1 VVRTGSNH
9 DVLER
14 GGDSPALLFSNS
26 MLVELIVENYAVV
39 ECVRVRFGAGLNLL
53 TGETGSGKSI
63 VVDSLGL
70 LFGGRASSDMIRTG
84 APRARVSGIFEVPL
98 TRPFRAL
105 LEEHSLELEEGELLL
120 EREILPN
127 GKSRAFAA
135 GRPVTAALLRELAP
149 HLGDIHGQHD
159 QQKLFEPAAQL
170 DTLDSFAAAQP
181 SLDRVASLYGQWR
194 AVAGE
199 LDELERSNAETLRL
213 KDLWTFQNREIESNT
228 PMPGEDASLESER
241 RVLMNVSRLQEHAQ
255 SAYDELYEGEPSA
268 LTLLGKARRHIEDL
282 IRVDPTLAHLAESLT
297 PAEAAL
303 DDAAHT
309 LRAYLGK
316 LEADPARLD
325 AIESR
330 LATLER
336 LKRKYGPALDD
347 VLRFGEDVKTKLSNL
362 ENSDELRAALH
373 KKREALGVEYAAA
386 AAQLSKERRTAAR
399 KLEQKVQAELA
410 ELAMERTLFSVAFSE
425 QEWSESGTDRVTFL
439 IAPNAGEEP
448 KPLDRIASGGEL
460 SRLALALKTCT
471 TNGAKSKSAARTLV
485 FDEVD
490 AGIGGATAESVGRR
504 LKRLSASD
512 QLLCVT
518 HLAQIASFADQ
529 HFVVEK
535 REVKG
540 RTIAELDQVTGEA
553 RTREVARMLSGQ
565 KMTPEALK
573 HAEQLVKQSAGK
585 RALSNSP

>member
-1 VVRTGSNH
+1 
-9 DVLER
+9 
-14 GGDSPALLFSNS
+14 

-39 ECVRVRFGAGLNLL
+39 ERVRVRFGAGLNLL

-70 LFGGRASSDMIRTG
+70 LFGGRASADMIRTG

-98 TRPFRAL
+98 TRPLRAL
-105 LEEHSLELEEGELLL
+105 LEEHSLELEEGELLI

-170 DTLDSFAAAQP
+170 DTLDAFAFTGPATGA
-181 SLDRVASLYGQWR
+181 STGATLDRVSALYHQWR
-194 AVAGE
+194 GVARE
-199 LDELERSNAETLRL
+199 LEDLERSNAETLRL
-213 KDLWTFQNREIESNT
+213 KDLWTFQNREIEST
-228 PMPGEDASLESER
+228 APLPGEDARLETER
-241 RVLMNVSRLQEHAQ
+241 RVLMNVSRLHEHAQ
-255 SAYDELYEGEPSA
+255 AAYDELYEGEPSA
-268 LTLLGKARRHIEDL
+268 LSLLGKARRHIDDL
-282 IRVDPTLAHLAESLT
+282 IRVDTTLGQLAETLA

-325 AIESR
+325 EIESR
-330 LATLER
+330 LAALER
-336 LKRKYGPALDD
+336 LKRKYGPTLDD
-347 VLRFGEDVKTKLSNL
+347 VIRFGEDVKTKLSNL

-373 KKREALGVEYAAA
+373 KKREALGADYAAA
-386 AAQLSKERRTAAR
+386 AAQLSKERRSAAR
-399 KLEQKVQAELA
+399 KLEQRVQAELA
-410 ELAMERTLFSVAFSE
+410 ELAMERTRFSVAFAE
-425 QEWSESGTDRVTFL
+425 QEWSESGTDRITFL

-471 TNGAKSKSAARTLV
+471 TNGTSAQSASRTLV

-504 LKRLSASD
+504 LKRLASTD

-529 HFVVEK
+529 HYVVEK

-540 RTIAELDQVTGEA
+540 RTIAELEQVTGEA
-553 RTREVARMLSGQ
+553 RTREIARMLSGQ
-565 KMTPEALK
+565 RMTPEALK
-573 HAEQLVKQSAGK
+573 HAEQLVKHSTGK
-585 RALSNSP
+585 RALSNTP

>member
-1 VVRTGSNH
+1 
-9 DVLER
+9 
-14 GGDSPALLFSNS
+14 

-39 ECVRVRFGAGLNLL
+39 ERVRVRFGAGLNLL

-70 LFGGRASSDMIRTG
+70 LFGGRASAEMIRTG

-98 TRPFRAL
+98 TRPLRAL
-105 LEEHSLELEEGELLL
+105 LEEHSLEMEEGELLI

-170 DTLDSFAAAQP
+170 DTLDAFTFTGASTGAT
-181 SLDRVASLYGQWR
+181 LDRVSALYHQWR
-194 AVAGE
+194 DVARE
-199 LDELERSNAETLRL
+199 LEELERSNAETLRL
-213 KDLWTFQNREIESNT
+213 KDLWTFQNREIEST
-228 PMPGEDASLESER
+228 APLPGEDARLETER
-241 RVLMNVSRLQEHAQ
+241 RVLMNVSRLHEHAQ
-255 SAYDELYEGEPSA
+255 AAYDELYEGEPSA
-268 LTLLGKARRHIEDL
+268 LSLLGKARRHIDDL
-282 IRVDPTLAHLAESLT
+282 IRVDTTLGHLAETLAPT
-297 PAEAAL
+297 EAAL

-325 AIESR
+325 EIESR
-330 LATLER
+330 LAALER
-336 LKRKYGPALDD
+336 LKRKYGPTLDD
-347 VLRFGEDVKTKLSNL
+347 VIRFGEDVKTKLSNL

-373 KKREALGVEYAAA
+373 KKREALGVDYAAA
-386 AAQLSKERRTAAR
+386 AAQLSKERRSAAR

-410 ELAMERTLFSVAFSE
+410 ELAMERTRFSVAFSE

-471 TNGAKSKSAARTLV
+471 TNGTSAQTSSRTLV

-490 AGIGGATAESVGRR
+490 AGIGGATAEAVGRR
-504 LKRLSASD
+504 LKRLSSTD

-529 HFVVEK
+529 HYVVEK

-540 RTIAELDQVTGEA
+540 RTMAELEQVTGEA
-553 RTREVARMLSGQ
+553 RTREIARMLSGQ
-565 KMTPEALK
+565 RMTPEALK
-573 HAEQLVKQSAGK
+573 HAEQLVKHSAGK
-585 RALSNSP
+585 RALSNTP

>member
-1 VVRTGSNH
+1 
-9 DVLER
+9 
-14 GGDSPALLFSNS
+14 

-39 ECVRVRFGAGLNLL
+39 ERVRVRFGAGVNLL

-98 TRPFRAL
+98 TRPLRTL
-105 LEEHSLELEEGELLL
+105 LEEHSLELEEGELLI

-127 GKSRAFAA
+127 GKSRAFAG
-135 GRPVTAALLRELAP
+135 GRPVTASLLRELAP
-149 HLGDIHGQHD
+149 YLGDIHGQHD

-170 DTLDSFAAAQP
+170 DTLDVFASNRPA
-181 SLDRVASLYGQWR
+181 LDRISSLYHQWR
-194 AVAGE
+194 DVARE
-199 LDELERSNAETLRL
+199 LEDLERSNAETLRL
-213 KDLWTFQNREIESNT
+213 KDLWTFQNREIEST
-228 PMPGEDASLESER
+228 APVPGEDARLESER
-241 RVLMNVSRLQEHAQ
+241 RVLMNVSRLHEHAQ
-255 SAYDELYEGEPSA
+255 AAYDELYEGEPSA
-268 LTLLGKARRHIEDL
+268 LSLLGKARRHIDDL
-282 IRVDPTLAHLAESLT
+282 IRVDATLGHLAETLAPT
-297 PAEAAL
+297 EAAL

-316 LEADPARLD
+316 LEDDPARLD
-325 AIESR
+325 EIESR
-330 LATLER
+330 LAALER
-336 LKRKYGPALDD
+336 LKRKYGPTLDD
-347 VLRFGEDVKTKLSNL
+347 VIHFGEDVKTKLSNL

-373 KKREALGVEYAAA
+373 RKREALGVEYAAA
-386 AAQLSKERRTAAR
+386 AAQLSQERRAAAG
-399 KLEQKVQAELA
+399 KLEHKVQAELA
-410 ELAMERTLFSVAFSE
+410 ELAMERTRFSVAFSE
-425 QEWSESGTDRVTFL
+425 QEWSESGIDRITFL

-471 TNGAKSKSAARTLV
+471 ANGTSAQSASRTLV

-504 LKRLSASD
+504 LKRLASTD

-529 HFVVEK
+529 HYVVEK

-540 RTIAELDQVTGEA
+540 RTLAELEEVTGEA
-553 RTREVARMLSGQ
+553 RTREIARMLSGQ
-565 KMTPEALK
+565 RMTPEALK
-573 HAEQLVKQSAGK
+573 HAEQLVKHSAGK
-585 RALSNSP
+585 RALSNTP

>member
-1 VVRTGSNH
+1 
-9 DVLER
+9 
-14 GGDSPALLFSNS
+14 

-39 ECVRVRFGAGLNLL
+39 ERVRVRFGAGLNLL

-70 LFGGRASSDMIRTG
+70 LFGGRASADMIRTG

-98 TRPFRAL
+98 TRLLRAL
-105 LEEHSLELEEGELLL
+105 LEEHSLELEEGELLI

-170 DTLDSFAAAQP
+170 DTLDAFTFTGASTGAATGATF
-181 SLDRVASLYGQWR
+181 DRVSALYHQWR
-194 AVAGE
+194 DVARE
-199 LDELERSNAETLRL
+199 LEELERSNAETLRL
-213 KDLWTFQNREIESNT
+213 KDLWTFQNREIEST
-228 PMPGEDASLESER
+228 APLAGEDARLETER
-241 RVLMNVSRLQEHAQ
+241 RVLMNVSRLHEHAQ
-255 SAYDELYEGEPSA
+255 AAYDELYEGEPSA
-268 LTLLGKARRHIEDL
+268 LSLLGKARRHIDDL
-282 IRVDPTLAHLAESLT
+282 IRVDTTLGHLAETLA

-309 LRAYLGK
+309 LRAYLSK

-325 AIESR
+325 EIESR
-330 LATLER
+330 LAALER
-336 LKRKYGPALDD
+336 LKRKYGPTLDD
-347 VLRFGEDVKTKLSNL
+347 VIRFGEDVMTKLSNL

-373 KKREALGVEYAAA
+373 KKREALGVDYAAA
-386 AAQLSKERRTAAR
+386 AAQLSKERRAAAR

-410 ELAMERTLFSVAFSE
+410 ELAMERTRFSVAFAE
-425 QEWSESGTDRVTFL
+425 QEWSESGTDRITFL

-460 SRLALALKTCT
+460 SRLALALKTCAT
-471 TNGAKSKSAARTLV
+471 SGTSAQSTSRTLV

-504 LKRLSASD
+504 LKRLSSTD

-529 HFVVEK
+529 HYVVEK

-540 RTIAELDQVTGEA
+540 RTMAELEQVTGEA
-553 RTREVARMLSGQ
+553 RTREIARMLSGQ
-565 KMTPEALK
+565 RMTPEALK
-573 HAEQLVKQSAGK
+573 HAEQLVKHSAGK
-585 RALSNSP
+585 RALSNTP

>member
-1 VVRTGSNH
+1 
-9 DVLER
+9 
-14 GGDSPALLFSNS
+14 

-39 ECVRVRFGAGLNLL
+39 ERVRVRFGAGLNLL

-84 APRARVSGIFEVPL
+84 APRARVSGIFEVTL
-98 TRPFRAL
+98 TRPLRAL
-105 LEEHSLELEEGELLL
+105 LEEHSLELEEGELLI

-170 DTLDSFAAAQP
+170 ETLDSFAGTQT
-181 SLDRVASLYGQWR
+181 SLERVADLYSQWR

-213 KDLWTFQNREIESNT
+213 KDLWTFQNKEIEST
-228 PMPGEDASLESER
+228 APTAGEDARLESER
-241 RVLMNVSRLQEHAQ
+241 RVLMNVSRLHEHAQ

-268 LTLLGKARRHIEDL
+268 LSLLGKARRHIEDL
-282 IRVDPTLAHLAESLT
+282 VRVDPELSHLAEALA

-325 AIESR
+325 EIESR
-330 LATLER
+330 LAALER
-336 LKRKYGPALDD
+336 LKRKYGPTLDD

-362 ENSDELRAALH
+362 ENSDEIRAALH
-373 KKREALGVEYAAA
+373 KKREALGKDYAAA
-386 AAQLSKERRTAAR
+386 AAQLSKERRAAAR

-410 ELAMERTLFSVAFSE
+410 DLAMERTRFTVAFSE
-425 QEWSESGTDRVTFL
+425 HEWSESGTDRVTFL

-471 TNGAKSKSAARTLV
+471 MNGASSKNAARTLV

-504 LKRLSASD
+504 LKRLAAAD

-540 RTIAELDQVTGEA
+540 RTVAELEQVSGEA
-553 RTREVARMLSGQ
+553 RTREIARMLSGQ
-565 KMTPEALK
+565 KMTPEAMK
-573 HAEQLVKQSAGK
+573 HAEQLVKHSSGK
-585 RALSNSP
+585 QALSNNP